1 MALRGCF
8 GCLKFLVFVVN
19 FLFWLCGLGVMAI
32 GLWLLF
38 DQQLYLQSIG
48 ADQTDYIVGTY
59 VVLGVGMVMT
69 LVGFL
74 GCCGSWKESPWMLA
88 TFFVFLIIIL
98 VGEVAIGVMVY
109 TQTESYEGFI
119 RNFVETTVVKKY
131 HSNSTAVTQSFDLLQ
146 EKLECCGSE
155 DPMSWQRSAFNRNF
169 DAGQVREIG
178 IPKSSSSSVS
188 GFMEDRFNIPQSCC
202 KQPRTPECMSV
213 VRQVDPEA
221 MPYQQIHK
229 QGCAD
234 KLIAFGEENA
244 IYLLAVA
251 GGVAVIQIIG
261 MIFSMCLCCALKRIE
276 DYKA

>member
-1 MALRGCF
+1 
-8 GCLKFLVFVVN
+8 
-19 FLFWLCGLGVMAI
+19 MAI

-48 ADQTDYIVGTY
+48 AEQTDYIVGTY

-88 TFFVFLIIIL
+88 TFFVFLVIIL
-98 VGEVAIGVMVY
+98 VGEVAVGVLIY
-109 TQTESYEGFI
+109 FRAAPYEDFV

-155 DPMSWQRSAFNRNF
+155 SPMSWQRSAFNKNF
-169 DAGQVREIG
+169 DAGQVREID
-178 IPKSSSSSVS
+178 IPKS
-188 GFMEDRFNIPQSCC
+188 CC
-202 KQPRTPECMSV
+202 KDPHTPECMTV

-221 MPYQQIHK
+221 MPYVQIHK
-229 QGCAD
+229 EGCAD

-251 GGVAVIQIIG
+251 AGVAVIQIIG